1 MVWAELPQIFRLIA
15 ALAFVV
21 ALMGGLAYVL
31 RRTGLSGPMAGGKNS
46 RLKVVETQ
54 TLDARRRLVLIQRD
68 DVEHLVI
75 LGPAGETVVETGIKP
90 VQTEGSSKGK
100 REPVL

>member
-31 RRTGLSGPMAGGKNS
+31 RRTGLSGPAGGKNS

-68 DVEHLVI
+68 GVEHLVI